1 MTQERGKKPHPYS
14 SDDCVL
20 MTVRSSAVTCYFF
33 IFLTGSINHVNLL
46 LLSLFFCVVVENPVP
61 LQPLADNE
69 PSQNYFIFL
78 FPLAGYLLMGPHMLT
93 REPLNSG
100 VRGASAAL

>member
-1 MTQERGKKPHPYS
+1 MWIS
-14 SDDCVL
+14 S
-20 MTVRSSAVTCYFF
+20 FF
-33 IFLTGSINHVNLL
+33 
-46 LLSLFFCVVVENPVP
+46 LFFCVVENPVP

-100 VRGASAAL
+100 VRGASAALWGESRSSVRIAVSDLTFVLNHI